1 MGPRVSRLAYVGAPV
16 IHILQGPPGAGKT
29 TWAMRQITS
38 GERGTASRYG
48 ERIAIVSADT
58 ERERLIG
65 RTLAEAHAAC
75 LRRFVDLLNAPPRL
89 GSTMHIIVDNTNTT
103 QAEVAPYVALGM
115 AYGHVVTLRSFPG
128 RGPGMDV
135 HNVPEHVYHA
145 MVDRIAKFAPA
156 PFWDIRIVPYNE
168 DL

>member
-1 MGPRVSRLAYVGAPV
+1 M

-29 TWAMRQITS
+29 TWANRQFGS
-38 GERGTASRYG
+38 VAASKYG

-58 ERERLIG
+58 ERERDPR
-65 RTLAEAHAAC
+65 RTLREAHAAC
-75 LRRFVDLLNAPPRL
+75 LRRFVDLVTASPRVA
-89 GSTMHIIVDNTNTT
+89 GVATHIIVDNTNTT

-115 AYGHVVTLRSFPG
+115 AYGHVVTLRTFPG

-135 HNVPEHVYHA
+135 HNVPEHTYHA
-145 MVDRIAKFAPA
+145 MVGRIAKFAPP
-156 PFWDIRIVPYNE
+156 PFWDLQIVPYNE

>member
-1 MGPRVSRLAYVGAPV
+1 M

-29 TWAMRQITS
+29 TWAERQHGSI
-38 GERGTASRYG
+38 ASSKYG

-58 ERERLIG
+58 ERERIIG

-75 LRRFVDLLNAPPRL
+75 LRRFVDLLNVPPRVA
-89 GSTMHIIVDNTNTT
+89 GTTMHIIVDNTNTT

-115 AYGHVVTLRSFPG
+115 AYGHVVTLRTFPG

-135 HNVPEHVYHA
+135 HNVPAHVYHA
-145 MVDRIAKFAPA
+145 MVDRISKFAPA